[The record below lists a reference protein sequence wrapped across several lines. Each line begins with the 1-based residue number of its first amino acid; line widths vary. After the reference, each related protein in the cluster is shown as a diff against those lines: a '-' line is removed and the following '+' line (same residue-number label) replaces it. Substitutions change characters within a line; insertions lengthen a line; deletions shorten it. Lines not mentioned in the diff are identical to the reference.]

1 MGGIDIWSLNDDDV
15 NNTCGKNP
23 YPIINEI
30 SNNIKGAKDLFGS
43 FTDLDI
49 TLSTGE
55 SQISEEIQ
63 VLHEQNTDPEEM
75 RKFKCERIGF
85 YRHPT
90 DCTKFYHCADY
101 RTTTAQP
108 VNQHAIFVYKCPRG
122 LVYDER
128 QGSCNWPSYS
138 EPCEGS
144 DELMPVPPKKF
155 KCTTPGFHAD
165 PMDCRW
171 FYYCSD
177 LGDGQLAAFQ
187 FLCPADHLG
196 FDEKNL
202 LCNWKWMVPI
212 CGVKRQDSDHSTT
225 EQSNKELRPR
235 VRNRLS
241 KELQLGDLQPESLPI
256 SIISV
261 TNPSK
266 ETGRI
271 SINSKESN
279 QTRTNS
285 FRRDQLESKAS
296 STTDIDDMLKRWAVS
311 FVNYTDIRVQNPG
324 TQDHKVVNKT
334 NTNEYVD
341 ANAKGKTEKKYGTAY
356 WHRSMANSRPRHR
369 IPSYAFDVPIGNR
382 RTSVVEYDD
391 DLNFEGRHQS
401 ENIREEHKYGIGSVK
416 KLNSRPEEI
425 RRLSGETQGLNIER
439 ETPPNF
445 AQNPTPSNYNK
456 SFLKDE
462 EFNSDSLSNDKINH
476 PQIVRGRSLG
486 ENVVTNYQFDD
497 VKRKTPPNTNSF
509 ARVKCSKI
517 IAENDPGTSN
527 ENVFGCTSEVSL
539 FVRMKEGNEFS
550 KYVLKDDKLSNSAHQ
565 ESKQVK
571 YLENDP
577 GITKNFKSRSL
588 QLEDV
593 IEQTSKQTNEHK
605 NQSNFT
611 QGRSLANSYS
621 SETSHQI
628 IYPLKVQSTN
638 QKRHIEDQIQNL
650 PLIHF
655 DSEISSSDKDALN
668 KSDEENI
675 LSKNDLQNLH
685 QHDSQREKETTSK
698 SNKNNFMPIS
708 FYPQGVLLNVDLNHI
723 SEIPPQIL
731 LEVDIMLKK
740 FMTDGDIDLNLLT
753 KKLNATMEHMPE
765 AEMKVNMT
773 SSKVDSMLNV
783 LENILNTTDS
793 TIPQKEMNS
802 TEITTVEISN
812 TEYSSTSDNHVNST
826 LDDLAYENITNSHSF
841 ISDNGTTHGT
851 DISTST
857 LNAKSSSTN
866 PPVRK
871 SEKSVQTEEVTVKE
885 VPDNIPFVRRR
896 LFRKYRYPSIR
907 EQLEIQK
914 LLSSLSSSTEHPISH
929 KTTEA
934 PVTSNR
940 RRFPSIRDQ
949 LLWNNN
955 NVAFDDSIGFLFNER
970 DKIQSPTVAL
980 NSQDGYSVSNTNK
993 NFGNRVRSTSK
1004 DARFQANNRWVSQPS
1019 IDEPDYRNSNARLP
1033 ENKMLPNSDSSKHF
1047 QDQNSNYDKN
1057 RRAFLP
1063 TNAENDDRNSGVR
1076 LPENAPPPA
1085 SRANSHFQ
1093 DLNLRRDGN
1102 RRVSFPTNDEN
1113 DYRNSGVRVAEN
1125 AAPPASSANSP
1136 FQDHNLRHDGNRRE
1150 SFPTNDENDY
1160 RNSGVRLPGNAA
1172 PPASSANSHFQD
1184 HNLRHDGNRRES
1196 FPTNNEN
1203 DYRNSGVRLPGNAP
1217 PPASSANSHFQDHN
1231 LRHDGN
1237 RRESFPTNNENDYR
1251 NSGVRLPENA
1261 APPASSANSQ
1271 FQSRE
1276 FQIYNSR
1283 SDSGRRAH
1291 LPVNDEPDLRY
1302 PEAKLPDRGT
1312 ITPSSNTG
1320 AHFQAP
1326 DSRIGNDKW
1335 TTLPDFEERDYGNRV
1350 RLPKNRESPNFSR
1363 GTQLRNHNAR
1373 SNNLS
1378 PNLQSKEAST
1388 SHSPTNQGR
1397 SLQRRLQNPS
1407 RNTSRFQYTLPLP
1420 PIQYSTE
1427 NSPVTKQDIPVS
1439 ESNYFNQY
1447 DNRYPNE
1454 DNFEVRRRNSSRTTQ
1469 RRRKSRKL
1477 KILVKKLPNQGRNDE
1492 NGSLPQTNIQSDSGM
1507 KIPKKLLNELKT
1519 NLIRKLSANG
1529 KSDVE
1534 LEIQFQ
1540 DHVWNIPF
1548 VNNQSSVDISPVACT
1563 RAGLF
1568 QHPKDCNMFYECFWD
1583 KWLKRFTLH
1592 VFSCP
1597 VRLIYDENIRGCTR
1611 PSFESPCQNS
1621 V

>member
-1 MGGIDIWSLNDDDV
+1 MVCIALILV
-15 NNTCGKNP
+15 
-23 YPIINEI
+23 
-30 SNNIKGAKDLFGS
+30 
-43 FTDLDI
+43 TD
-49 TLSTGE
+49 S
-55 SQISEEIQ
+55 
-63 VLHEQNTDPEEM
+63 
-75 RKFKCERIGF
+75 
-85 YRHPT
+85 
-90 DCTKFYHCADY
+90 
-101 RTTTAQP
+101 
-108 VNQHAIFVYKCPRG
+108 
-122 LVYDER
+122 
-128 QGSCNWPSYS
+128 
-138 EPCEGS
+138 
-144 DELMPVPPKKF
+144 
-155 KCTTPGFHAD
+155 
-165 PMDCRW
+165 
-171 FYYCSD
+171 
-177 LGDGQLAAFQ
+177 LAAFQ

-196 FDEKNL
+196 FDEKL
-202 LCNWKWMVPI
+202 AVQLKWMVPI
-212 CGVKRQDSDHSTT
+212 
-225 EQSNKELRPR
+225 
-235 VRNRLS
+235 
-241 KELQLGDLQPESLPI
+241 
-256 SIISV
+256 
-261 TNPSK
+261 
-266 ETGRI
+266 
-271 SINSKESN
+271 
-279 QTRTNS
+279 
-285 FRRDQLESKAS
+285 
-296 STTDIDDMLKRWAVS
+296 
-311 FVNYTDIRVQNPG
+311 
-324 TQDHKVVNKT
+324 
-334 NTNEYVD
+334 
-341 ANAKGKTEKKYGTAY
+341 
-356 WHRSMANSRPRHR
+356 
-369 IPSYAFDVPIGNR
+369 
-382 RTSVVEYDD
+382 
-391 DLNFEGRHQS
+391 
-401 ENIREEHKYGIGSVK
+401 
-416 KLNSRPEEI
+416 
-425 RRLSGETQGLNIER
+425 
-439 ETPPNF
+439 
-445 AQNPTPSNYNK
+445 
-456 SFLKDE
+456 
-462 EFNSDSLSNDKINH
+462 
-476 PQIVRGRSLG
+476 
-486 ENVVTNYQFDD
+486 
-497 VKRKTPPNTNSF
+497 
-509 ARVKCSKI
+509 
-517 IAENDPGTSN
+517 
-527 ENVFGCTSEVSL
+527 
-539 FVRMKEGNEFS
+539 
-550 KYVLKDDKLSNSAHQ
+550 
-565 ESKQVK
+565 
-571 YLENDP
+571 
-577 GITKNFKSRSL
+577 
-588 QLEDV
+588 
-593 IEQTSKQTNEHK
+593 
-605 NQSNFT
+605 
-611 QGRSLANSYS
+611 
-621 SETSHQI
+621 
-628 IYPLKVQSTN
+628 
-638 QKRHIEDQIQNL
+638 
-650 PLIHF
+650 
-655 DSEISSSDKDALN
+655 
-668 KSDEENI
+668 
-675 LSKNDLQNLH
+675 
-685 QHDSQREKETTSK
+685 
-698 SNKNNFMPIS
+698 
-708 FYPQGVLLNVDLNHI
+708 
-723 SEIPPQIL
+723 
-731 LEVDIMLKK
+731 
-740 FMTDGDIDLNLLT
+740 
-753 KKLNATMEHMPE
+753 
-765 AEMKVNMT
+765 
-773 SSKVDSMLNV
+773 
-783 LENILNTTDS
+783 
-793 TIPQKEMNS
+793 
-802 TEITTVEISN
+802 
-812 TEYSSTSDNHVNST
+812 
-826 LDDLAYENITNSHSF
+826 
-841 ISDNGTTHGT
+841 
-851 DISTST
+851 
-857 LNAKSSSTN
+857 
-866 PPVRK
+866 
-871 SEKSVQTEEVTVKE
+871 
-885 VPDNIPFVRRR
+885 
-896 LFRKYRYPSIR
+896 
-907 EQLEIQK
+907 
-914 LLSSLSSSTEHPISH
+914 
-929 KTTEA
+929 
-934 PVTSNR
+934 
-940 RRFPSIRDQ
+940 
-949 LLWNNN
+949 
-955 NVAFDDSIGFLFNER
+955 FLFNER

-980 NSQDGYSVSNTNK
+980 NSQDGHSVSNTNK

-1033 ENKMLPNSDSSKHF
+1033 EIKCFRILIQASIFKIGIQIMN
-1047 QDQNSNYDKN
+1047 KN
-1057 RRAFLP
+1057 RRHFYRP
-1063 TNAENDDRNSGVR
+1063 TLKMMTEIQV
-1076 LPENAPPPA
+1076 
-1085 SRANSHFQ
+1085 
-1093 DLNLRRDGN
+1093 
-1102 RRVSFPTNDEN
+1102 RVSFPTNDEN
-1113 DYRNSGVRVAEN
+1113 DYRNSGIRVAEN

-1150 SFPTNDENDY
+1150 SFPTNDENDYRNSGVRLPGNAPPPASSANSHFQDHNLRHDGNRRESFPTNNENDYRNSGVRLPGNAAPPASSANSHFQDHNLRHDGNRRESFPTNNENDY

-1271 FQSRE
+1271 FQSHNSKYDGNRWSSLPTNDELEHRNSDVRLPENRIRTNSDTGRE

-1302 PEAKLPDRGT
+1302 PEAKLPNSGT

>member
-1 MGGIDIWSLNDDDV
+1 MLVFFSNIDFLTFDPSYTSHGSKESPDVHFDATRTIDLVLARGFPRSKLLLPISLLKSLEKITNESFVDGMYPKVKFAVNKDIGGIDIWSLNDDDV
-15 NNTCGKNP
+15 SNTCGKNP

-122 LVYDER
+122 LVYDEH

-177 LGDGQLAAFQ
+177 LGDGKLAAFQ

-225 EQSNKELRPR
+225 EQSNKEVRPR
-235 VRNRLS
+235 IRNRLS

-256 SIISV
+256 SVTSV

-266 ETGRI
+266 ETRRI
-271 SINSKESN
+271 STNSREYN

-296 STTDIDDMLKRWAVS
+296 STSDIDDMLKRWAVS
-311 FVNYTDIRVQNPG
+311 FVNYTDITVQNPG
-324 TQDHKVVNKT
+324 TQDHNGLNKT

-341 ANAKGKTEKKYGTAY
+341 ANGKGKTEKKYGTAY

-391 DLNFEGRHQS
+391 DLNFEGKHQS
-401 ENIREEHKYGIGSVK
+401 ENIPAGHNYGTGNVK
-416 KLNSRPEEI
+416 RLNLRPQDV
-425 RRLSGETQGLNIER
+425 RRLNGGTQGLNIEK
-439 ETPPNF
+439 ETPHSF
-445 AQNPTPSNYNK
+445 AQNPTSLNYNK
-456 SFLKDE
+456 PFLKDE
-462 EFNSDSLSNDKINH
+462 ESKADSLTGDEINH
-476 PQIVRGRSLG
+476 PEIVRGRSLG

-497 VKRKTPPNTNSF
+497 RKNLRKTPLSTNSF

-517 IAENDPGTSN
+517 IAENDPGTAN

-577 GITKNFKSRSL
+577 SITKNFKSRSL

-593 IEQTSKQTNEHK
+593 VERTSKQTNEHK
-605 NQSNFT
+605 NQSNFENEST
-611 QGRSLANSYS
+611 QGRSLANSYG
-621 SETSHQI
+621 SEASHQI
-628 IYPLKVQSTN
+628 IEPLKLQSMN
-638 QKRHIEDQIQNL
+638 QKRHIGDHKQNL
-650 PLIHF
+650 PLINF
-655 DSEISSSDKDALN
+655 ESEISSSAKDALN
-668 KSDEENI
+668 KSDVENI
-675 LSKNDLQNLH
+675 LSKNDLQNQQ
-685 QHDSQREKETTSK
+685 QHDSQREKETTSRNTK
-698 SNKNNFMPIS
+698 KNFMPIS

-793 TIPQKEMNS
+793 TIPQKEMDSPESTTDEAKSS
-802 TEITTVEISN
+802 TEA
-812 TEYSSTSDNHVNST
+812 SSTSDINVNST
-826 LDDLAYENITNSHSF
+826 LDDLAYENITKSF
-841 ISDNGTTHGT
+841 STISNNGTTHST
-851 DISTST
+851 DIVTSA
-857 LNAKSSSTN
+857 LNSKSSSTN

-871 SEKSVQTEEVTVKE
+871 SEKSVQTEEVIVQK
-885 VPDNIPFVRRR
+885 VPDNTPFVRRR
-896 LFRKYRYPSIR
+896 LFRKYKYPSIR

-914 LLSSLSSSTEHPISH
+914 LISSLSSSTEHSISH

-934 PVTSNR
+934 PPETSSR
-940 RRFPSIRDQ
+940 RRYPSIRDQ

-955 NVAFDDSIGFLFNER
+955 NVPFDDSIGLLFNER
-970 DKIQSPTVAL
+970 DKIQSHTVAHS
-980 NSQDGYSVSNTNK
+980 SQDGHSVSNTNE
-993 NFGNRVRSTSK
+993 NFGNRIRSTSN
-1004 DARFQANNRWVSQPS
+1004 DARFKANNRWVSQPS
-1019 IDEPDYRNSNARLP
+1019 IEEPDYRNSDARQP
-1033 ENKMLPNSDSSKHF
+1033 ENKMLPNSDPSKHF
-1047 QDQNSNYDKN
+1047 QDQNSNHDKN
-1057 RRAFLP
+1057 RGAFLP
-1063 TNAENDDRNSGVR
+1063 TNA
-1076 LPENAPPPA
+1076 
-1085 SRANSHFQ
+1085 
-1093 DLNLRRDGN
+1093 
-1102 RRVSFPTNDEN
+1102 
-1113 DYRNSGVRVAEN
+1113 
-1125 AAPPASSANSP
+1125 
-1136 FQDHNLRHDGNRRE
+1136 
-1150 SFPTNDENDY
+1150 ENDY
-1160 RNSGVRLPGNAA
+1160 RNSGVRLPENAV
-1172 PPASSANSHFQD
+1172 PPASGANSHFPD
-1184 HNLRHDGNRRES
+1184 YNSGHNGNRRES
-1196 FPTNNEN
+1196 FPT
-1203 DYRNSGVRLPGNAP
+1203 SV
-1217 PPASSANSHFQDHN
+1217 
-1231 LRHDGN
+1231 
-1237 RRESFPTNNENDYR
+1237 ENDYR

-1261 APPASSANSQ
+1261 APPASRVNSH
-1271 FQSRE
+1271 SPDYNSGHDGNRRE
-1276 FQIYNSR
+1276 SFPTNVENDYRNSGVRLPENRVLINSDRGRQIYNSKPDNSR
-1283 SDSGRRAH
+1283 WAS
-1291 LPVNDEPDLRY
+1291 LPVNDESDLRY
-1302 PEAKLPDRGT
+1302 PDEKLPVSGT
-1312 ITPSSNTG
+1312 NTPRSNSG
-1320 AHFQAP
+1320 VHFQVP
-1326 DSRIGNDKW
+1326 DSRYGNDKW
-1335 TTLPDFEERDYGNRV
+1335 TTLPDFEERDYRNRGA
-1350 RLPKNRESPNFSR
+1350 RLPKNRGASPNFSR
-1363 GTQLRNHNAR
+1363 GTQLRNHNAG
-1373 SNNLS
+1373 SNSLS
-1378 PNLQSKEAST
+1378 PNLQSKEASN
-1388 SHSPTNQGR
+1388 SRSSANQGR

-1420 PIQYSTE
+1420 PLQYSTE
-1427 NSPVTKQDIPVS
+1427 NPPIVRQDIPVS

-1447 DNRYPNE
+1447 DNRHPNE
-1454 DNFEVRRRNSSRTTQ
+1454 DSSDFRKINSTRTTQ

-1477 KILVKKLPNQGRNDE
+1477 KILVKKLPNQERNGG
-1492 NGSLPQTNIQSDSGM
+1492 NGSVPQTNIQSNSGM
-1507 KIPKKLLNELKT
+1507 QIPKKLLNELKT
-1519 NLIRKLSANG
+1519 NLIRKLSVNG

-1583 KWLKRFTLH
+1583 KWLNRFTLH